1 MIAEL
6 ALALGIIERGL
17 IFSLVT
23 ASIYFSSRIISFDD
37 LTVEGS
43 FGLGGALTALCLL
56 YQVPLVLV
64 FPIVLLAGGLAGLAT
79 GLLHTRLKCN
89 NLLSGIIVTTA
100 LFSINLSIA
109 GAQLMLTR
117 VTTIFSLVPAFLDP
131 YQALVILLPLSI
143 ALVLGMRWFL
153 TTQVGFLMRAVGD
166 NPQIITTLGKN
177 KDYFILLALVMA
189 NALTALAGSLFVQ
202 YLGYFSIWVSVG
214 TLIVALAS
222 LILGQSV
229 SSWVPLQIIAGPI
242 IYQTILSLTL
252 ELNIDQSL
260 NKLITAVLITLLI
273 ALKRRK
279 V

>member
-6 ALALGIIERGL
+6 NLIQGIIERGL
-17 IFSLVT
+17 IFALVT

-43 FGLGGALTALCLL
+43 FGLGGALTAVCLL
-56 YQVPLVLV
+56 NGIPIALVLPLVV
-64 FPIVLLAGGLAGLAT
+64 VCGGFAGLCT
-79 GLLHTRLKCN
+79 GLLHTKLKCN

-109 GAQLMLTR
+109 GAQLMLMHTN
-117 VTTIFSLVPAFLDP
+117 TLFSWIPSSLDPFQVLIVLVPLVFL
-131 YQALVILLPLSI
+131 LVVGI
-143 ALVLGMRWFL
+143 RWFL

-177 KDYFILLALVMA
+177 KDYFILLALVLA

-202 YLGYFSIWVSVG
+202 YLGYFSIWGAVG

-229 SSWVPLQIIAGPI
+229 SAWMPLQIIMGPI

-252 ELNIDQSL
+252 ELNIDQSW
-260 NKLITAVLITLLI
+260 NKLITAILITVLI
-273 ALKRRK
+273 ALRRK
-279 V
+279 K